1 MHVHYEAKGLFWT
14 KPLILTC
21 WTIVVLASLIHRQV
35 TYYAGKGNAA
45 SYPLLILALYPGCSF
60 LLWTALALSHGHSQ
74 VFSRSRGEKSGE
86 SLGSKSGW
94 GLGTRLE
101 PPRYEATTYPCTE
114 FSWYLVTCILF
125 SYTKITANFSVLAGR
140 PQCMV
145 VFLMTQI
152 RPRPH

>member
-1 MHVHYEAKGLFWT
+1 MQERK
-14 KPLILTC
+14 C
-21 WTIVVLASLIHRQV
+21 SLISS
-35 TYYAGKGNAA
+35 A
-45 SYPLLILALYPGCSF
+45 YP
-60 LLWTALALSHGHSQ
+60 
-74 VFSRSRGEKSGE
+74 
-86 SLGSKSGW
+86 SLVP
-94 GLGTRLE
+94 RLFVSTVN
-101 PPRYEATTYPCTE
+101 YDEATTYPCTE